1 MDDDVLFQKLL
12 KVLKET
18 PQAKKARVV
27 EAAPPAQQPVAA
39 AAAVLSSKTDDDMVA
54 LLRKILASK
63 QVAPVAQKTA
73 VNTALAAASSTA
85 SQTRQAISQGL
96 TTAKETMASVASG
109 VADKA
114 RGLWARRNVAKG
126 FVASVP
132 CKVTKIMSDIA
143 GLGAKGAQG
152 VSQWIGPYLDEMKI
166 KARHVFHSRLGEM
179 NQKKLE
185 FFRKSLSPEK
195 FAEVLKGLGARPSRV
210 QPDAARYM
218 ANLGIPS
225 RAYSRVF
232 EAPSGTGVSTRTS
245 SRPNVVLTGPGVST
259 RKPRLPGGLFS
270 RPSSRT
276 RMEAAVAPTQAAAVP
291 AVPAPVAQNNK
302 FKNLDKKSLDD
313 LIRFRKA
320 NPANKNKV
328 NTYIEYKMDRLLRNA
343 GAYGTSSLKTAM
355 RHLRNVPNL
364 PGRDRIIETVR
375 ARIDE
380 IEYRTRDDP
389 RRALEKLR
397 NLKRDIGSGNQ
408 NIRSMFSNA
417 ERNYQRR
424 VENERRRRMNEN
436 RERRGLEPLP
446 VPPSRNRLPPT
457 GNVPM
462 VLNPPPNQAQPN
474 LRPRNNYGPLPPP
487 PPLPVEEPPLNM
499 GEIKAINNAGGANKA
514 LNLVTNAG
522 GPNNVLR
529 AANQLKEAGNNPN
542 LAIAKGA
549 DPKNVRIVLQLGGAN
564 NASKV
569 AAATPKLRRRRRRR
583 APKKTVRKT
592 KAAPRVKDIKKI
604 LRHLGTKADLLKRLP
619 KNDRAKVEKESKNAV
634 ATRLTSYLLRRTKKK

>member
-1 MDDDVLFQKLL
+1 
-12 KVLKET
+12 
-18 PQAKKARVV
+18 
-27 EAAPPAQQPVAA
+27 
-39 AAAVLSSKTDDDMVA
+39 MVD
-54 LLRKILASK
+54 LLRKILASEK
-63 QVAPVAQKTA
+63 VAHVAQKTA
-73 VNTALAAASSTA
+73 LNTAFAAASSTA

-96 TTAKETMASVASG
+96 TTAKEKMAIVASD
-109 VADKA
+109 VADRA
-114 RGLWARRNVAKG
+114 RGLWAKRNVAKG

-132 CKVTKIMSDIA
+132 CRVTEFMSAIA
-143 GLGAKGAQG
+143 ETSAEGAQK
-152 VSQWIGPYLDEMKI
+152 VSQLIGPYLDEMKI
-166 KARHVFHSRLGEM
+166 KARPVFHSRLGEM
-179 NQKKLE
+179 NQEKLE
-185 FFRKSLSPEK
+185 FLRKSLSPEK
-195 FAEVLKGLGARPSRV
+195 FAEVLKGLGARPPRV

-259 RKPRLPGGLFS
+259 RTSSRPNVDLPRVPSRPSGLFS

-276 RMEAAVAPTQAAAVP
+276 RMEVPPPPPPPAAA
-291 AVPAPVAQNNK
+291 AAAPAPATQNNK

-328 NTYIEYKMDRLLRNA
+328 NTYIEYKMERLLRNA

-380 IEYRTRDDP
+380 IEYRTRNDP

-446 VPPSRNRLPPT
+446 VPPSRNRLPPL

-462 VLNPPPNQAQPN
+462 VLNPPPNQTQPN

-604 LRHLGTKADLLKRLP
+604 LRHLGTKEDLLKRLP

>member
-1 MDDDVLFQKLL
+1 
-12 KVLKET
+12 
-18 PQAKKARVV
+18 
-27 EAAPPAQQPVAA
+27 
-39 AAAVLSSKTDDDMVA
+39 
-54 LLRKILASK
+54 
-63 QVAPVAQKTA
+63 
-73 VNTALAAASSTA
+73 
-85 SQTRQAISQGL
+85 
-96 TTAKETMASVASG
+96 
-109 VADKA
+109 
-114 RGLWARRNVAKG
+114 
-126 FVASVP
+126 
-132 CKVTKIMSDIA
+132 
-143 GLGAKGAQG
+143 
-152 VSQWIGPYLDEMKI
+152 
-166 KARHVFHSRLGEM
+166 
-179 NQKKLE
+179 
-185 FFRKSLSPEK
+185 
-195 FAEVLKGLGARPSRV
+195 
-210 QPDAARYM
+210 
-218 ANLGIPS
+218 
-225 RAYSRVF
+225 
-232 EAPSGTGVSTRTS
+232 
-245 SRPNVVLTGPGVST
+245 
-259 RKPRLPGGLFS
+259 
-270 RPSSRT
+270 
-276 RMEAAVAPTQAAAVP
+276 MEAAVAPTQAAAVP
-291 AVPAPVAQNNK
+291 AVPAVPVPVAQNNK

-424 VENERRRRMNEN
+424 VENERRRRVNEN

-446 VPPSRNRLPPT
+446 VPLSRNRLPPM

-474 LRPRNNYGPLPPP
+474 LRPLNNYGPLPPP

>member
-1 MDDDVLFQKLL
+1 M
-12 KVLKET
+12 E
-18 PQAKKARVV
+18 
-27 EAAPPAQQPVAA
+27 
-39 AAAVLSSKTDDDMVA
+39 AAAVT
-54 LLRKILASK
+54 
-63 QVAPVAQKTA
+63 
-73 VNTALAAASSTA
+73 
-85 SQTRQAISQGL
+85 
-96 TTAKETMASVASG
+96 
-109 VADKA
+109 
-114 RGLWARRNVAKG
+114 
-126 FVASVP
+126 
-132 CKVTKIMSDIA
+132 
-143 GLGAKGAQG
+143 
-152 VSQWIGPYLDEMKI
+152 
-166 KARHVFHSRLGEM
+166 
-179 NQKKLE
+179 
-185 FFRKSLSPEK
+185 
-195 FAEVLKGLGARPSRV
+195 
-210 QPDAARYM
+210 
-218 ANLGIPS
+218 
-225 RAYSRVF
+225 
-232 EAPSGTGVSTRTS
+232 
-245 SRPNVVLTGPGVST
+245 
-259 RKPRLPGGLFS
+259 
-270 RPSSRT
+270 
-276 RMEAAVAPTQAAAVP
+276 TQAAAVP
-291 AVPAPVAQNNK
+291 PVPAVPPTQAAAAAAAPAPATQNNK

-424 VENERRRRMNEN
+424 VENERRRRVNEN

-462 VLNPPPNQAQPN
+462 VLNPPPNQTQPN

-604 LRHLGTKADLLKRLP
+604 LRHLGTKEDLLKRLP